1 MLVPARLFCSRM
13 LWKAIAAAE
22 SPTHVAFFPQVAPHT
37 DTEPA
42 CVAPA
47 CQCDMVA
54 APSDASSLQ
63 ATGTLPAFRA
73 SKPTDPARSRLHV
86 HNTHANSLS
95 ISRPM
100 RLAGIA
106 VVPAFAHI
114 PPHRP

>member
-13 LWKAIAAAE
+13 LWKTIAAAE
-22 SPTHVAFFPQVAPHT
+22 SPTHVAFFPQAAPHT

-54 APSDASSLQ
+54 APSDASPLQ

-73 SKPTDPARSRLHV
+73 SKPTDPAL
-86 HNTHANSLS
+86 
-95 ISRPM
+95 
-100 RLAGIA
+100 
-106 VVPAFAHI
+106 PAFAHI